1 MLPPPPPRPEPLCT
15 FPLQPL
21 LLPAPFLHILS
32 TQLTVHRP
40 DTTQPVSTGQQH
52 LPCEQ
57 DRMSRALN
65 QADGRTALD
74 RNRMSIIH
82 REHALLV
89 ISGVDTRNHDTG
101 LHLNSP
107 FFGKDAP
114 ATTVEER
121 VILHK

>member
-1 MLPPPPPRPEPLCT
+1 MLPPPSLRPEPLRT
-15 FPLQPL
+15 FPLQTL
-21 LLPAPFLHILS
+21 LLPAPFLDILS

-40 DTTQPVSTGQQH
+40 NTTQPISARQQH

-74 RNRMSIIH
+74 RNRRSIVR

-89 ISGVDTRNHDTG
+89 ISGTDTRNHDAG
-101 LHLNSP
+101 LHLYSS
-107 FFGKDAP
+107 FFSKDAP

-121 VILHK
+121 